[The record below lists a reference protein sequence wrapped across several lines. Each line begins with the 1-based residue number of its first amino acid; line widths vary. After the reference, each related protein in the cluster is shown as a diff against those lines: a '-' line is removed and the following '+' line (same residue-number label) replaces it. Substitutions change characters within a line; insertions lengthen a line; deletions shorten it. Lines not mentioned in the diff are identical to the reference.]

1 MKLQVI
7 IKVIRIVIETE
18 DARKGGIKQQYLFIF
33 LGWGKKKINP

>member
-18 DARKGGIKQQYLFIF
+18 DARKGGIKQQYSFIS